1 MPVLFM
7 ALGAALGV
15 VAALVCPGY
24 IPNAYTTYV
33 AVAILAALD
42 SVVGAINAHVHKRFS
57 LPVFVSGFFI
67 NTLLAAALTYVGE
80 LLQIDLYLAAVVVF
94 GARIFQNFA
103 DLRRFILKC
112 EPKIDK
118 I

>member
-1 MPVLFM
+1 MPLLFS
-7 ALGAALGV
+7 AVGIGIGILAAL
-15 VAALVCPGY
+15 AYPGY

-42 SVVGAINAHVHKRFS
+42 SVLGAINAFAHKRFRFAI
-57 LPVFVSGFFI
+57 FVSGFFI
-67 NTLLAAALTYVGE
+67 NTALAAFLTYVGS

-103 DLRRFILKC
+103 ELRRFVLKY
-112 EPKIDK
+112 ENKIDK